1 VAPGDDAARHGPLW
15 GYRPAAMGEPPACG
29 GRRGGDPGNRTQS
42 GGNAVCAPLCDS
54 GRVPS
59 YLLRIALLDRPGS
72 LGALAV
78 ALGSVGG
85 DILSLDV
92 VERSSGYAID
102 DLVIELP
109 LGAMPDALITAAES
123 LNGVR
128 VDSVRPHTGLLDAH
142 RELELLD
149 RVAAADDNESRLQV
163 LADEAPRVLRVSW
176 CTVLRSS
183 DAELQ
188 RLAGSA
194 GAPETRADSAPWLP
208 IEQAATLDGTAE
220 WVPQAWRDMDITM
233 VAAPLGDPHTAVVLG
248 RPGPEFRPSEV
259 ARLGYLAGIVATM
272 LR

>member
-1 VAPGDDAARHGPLW
+1 MPCTHR
-15 GYRPAAMGEPPACG
+15 
-29 GRRGGDPGNRTQS
+29 
-42 GGNAVCAPLCDS
+42 CATVLP
-54 GRVPS
+54 VPS
-59 YLLRIALLDRPGS
+59 YLLRIELVDRPGS

-92 VERSSGYAID
+92 VERSAGYAID
-102 DLVIELP
+102 DIIIELP
-109 LGAMPDALITAAES
+109 LGAMPDTLISAAES
-123 LNGVR
+123 LPGVR
-128 VDSVRPHTGLLDAH
+128 VDSVRPHTGLLEAH

-149 RVAAADDNESRLQV
+149 HVAAAGDKTSRLQV

-183 DAELQ
+183 RGGLI
-188 RLAGSA
+188 RLAGSP

-208 IEQAATLDGTAE
+208 IEHAAPLDGNAE

-233 VAAPLGDPHTAVVLG
+233 VAAPLGDPHTAIVLG